1 MKLGVRH
8 AAGIIRATLLFLF
21 VSGLFAATAA
31 ETAPAPPAPASPLKH
46 ELSPADIESFLDGLV
61 ALQIESNDIAGA
73 TISIVKDGQVLFAKG
88 YGFADMKARTP
99 VSAETTLFRVGSIT
113 KTFTWTAVMQLVEQ
127 GKLDLDADVNT
138 YLDFKIPPKDG
149 KPVTLRNLMTHR
161 GGFQEAIKG
170 LGAQNTGKV
179 DLGAYLR
186 NHLPDQIFTPGST
199 PSYSNYGA
207 ALAGYIVERVAKQP
221 FDAYLDEHIYKPLG
235 MTHTSIAQP
244 LPAALEPQM
253 SKGYQLASGEPIPFE
268 IVNGYPAGSQSSS
281 AIDMTKFMI
290 AHLEGGALGE
300 ARILKPETI
309 AQMHN
314 TVTTLDPR
322 ANGIALGFYEEALGE
337 LRTIGH
343 GGDTVPFHSDMHL
356 IPSQRFGFF
365 VSYNSTGRGDIPAR
379 SALWRKFRERYFGTE
394 TPTGKPLLANAK
406 ALADEV
412 VGAYVTSRRADTSM
426 LRALTSLSQATVTAN
441 DDGTITV
448 DLLRG
453 LNGQP
458 RRWEPL
464 AKGEFREVNG
474 SAKLIFIGESQDKL
488 QMLTSGAG
496 VLVFQRTTPA
506 QSATTLLAVAGGAT
520 FVLLLNLIG
529 WPLAAFVRRR
539 HGAALHL
546 QPLDHGLRFAT
557 MAAIAALLT
566 FVIGIFATLVPHLED
581 PWSLDEKLDPTLRMF
596 QYVGIAGA
604 VGALFAVGSA
614 VQSWR
619 SPMRSFFGRLKE
631 SIVALAYLGLL
642 WFAWAMNLFDFTLR
656 Y

>member
-1 MKLGVRH
+1 MGLRDLARVYCL
-8 AAGIIRATLLFLF
+8 AAMTF
-21 VSGLFAATAA
+21 VAAAAAESAPTAA
-31 ETAPAPPAPASPLKH
+31 PAQPPTPNTVRPLD
-46 ELSPADIESFLDGLV
+46 PTDIETFLDGLV
-61 ALQIESNDIAGA
+61 PLQIETNDIAGA
-73 TISIVKDGQVLFAKG
+73 TISIVKDGQVIFAKG
-88 YGFADMKARTP
+88 YGFADMKTRAR
-99 VSAETTLFRVGSIT
+99 VSPETTLFRIGSIT
-113 KTFTWTAVMQLVEQ
+113 KPFTWTAVMQLVEQ

-149 KPVTLRNLMTHR
+149 KLVTLRNLMTHR

-207 ALAGYIVERVAKQP
+207 ALAGYIVERVTKQP
-221 FDAYLDEHIYKPLG
+221 FDAYLEEHIYKPLG

-244 LPAALEPQM
+244 LPAALEPNM

-268 IVNGYPAGSQSSS
+268 IINGYPAGSQSSS
-281 AIDMTKFMI
+281 AMDMTKFMI

-322 ANGIALGFYEEALGE
+322 VNGMALGFYEEALGE

-356 IPSQRFGFF
+356 IPNQRFGFF

-379 SALWRKFRERYFGTE
+379 SALWRKFRERYFGTD
-394 TPTGKPLLANAK
+394 TATAKPVLANAK
-406 ALADEV
+406 ALAEEV
-412 VGAYVTSRRADTSM
+412 AGSYITSRRAETSIIT
-426 LRALTSLSQATVTAN
+426 ALTSLSQATVSAK

-458 RRWEPL
+458 RRWEPT

-474 SAKLIFIGESQDKL
+474 TAKLVFIGESKEKL
-488 QMLTSGAG
+488 AMLTSGAG
-496 VLVFQRTTPA
+496 VLVFQRTSPA
-506 QSATTLLAVAGGAT
+506 QSASTLLAVAGGAS
-520 FVLLLNLIG
+520 FILLLNLVG
-529 WPLAAFVRRR
+529 WPIAAFIRRR
-539 HGAALHL
+539 HGAALDL
-546 QPLDHGLRFAT
+546 EPLDHGLRFAT
-557 MAAIAALLT
+557 MASIAALLT
-566 FVIGIFATLVPHLED
+566 FIGGIFATLIPHLDD

-596 QYVGIAGA
+596 QYVGIAAAIGA
-604 VGALFAVGSA
+604 IFAVASGIQA
-614 VQSWR
+614 WR
-619 SPMRSFFGRLKE
+619 SHMRSFFGRLKE
-631 SIVALAYLGLL
+631 SIVALAYVALL
-642 WFAWAMNLFDFTLR
+642 WFAWTMNLFDFTLR